1 MRRIATTLK
10 SMFGISRPTTCL
22 PGIGASIRIVRAASA
37 IARSSASA
45 SIRLTLID
53 GSGSTSYW
61 VTTGPAFQRVT
72 WLGMLKLASL
82 LIDDRRVVGVVHAH
96 GSTSAARRPRGGSS
110 AAGGTRGASG
120 AGSDRHAAPRPGRPR
135 RPRRARPSAAA
146 ASGKSVIRSPV
157 IGVGGGPAKTDETG
171 RAARAATGSSC
182 RADVAGAAPAAQRGR
197 GPDTGVASARA
208 RRAWSIAAAPAE
220 AAGAASALPRFRA
233 PRPNGASSSRT
244 GRSSAITSPASRI
257 PRKTMN
263 APRGLT
269 RRLTKVAS
277 TLPIRPP
284 ERPSSMPPSAR
295 SAIRAS
301 VAA

>member
-1 MRRIATTLK
+1 
-10 SMFGISRPTTCL
+10 
-22 PGIGASIRIVRAASA
+22 
-37 IARSSASA
+37 
-45 SIRLTLID
+45 
-53 GSGSTSYW
+53 
-61 VTTGPAFQRVT
+61 
-72 WLGMLKLASL
+72 MLKLASL
-82 LIDDRRVVGVVHAH
+82 LDDDRRVVGVVHAQVRRPRR
-96 GSTSAARRPRGGSS
+96 RRPRGGVIGGRRYSRRVG
-110 AAGGTRGASG
+110 AGATATPLPPGASSTP
-120 AGSDRHAAPRPGRPR
+120 A
-135 RPRRARPSAAA
+135 ARPADPVA
-146 ASGKSVIRSPV
+146 ASGKSVMRSPV
-157 IGVGGGPAKTDETG
+157 TGVGGGPAKTDDTG
-171 RAARAATGSSC
+171 AGCSSGDGTSC
-182 RADVAGAAPAAQRGR
+182 RTASRALRPPRSVVAA
-197 GPDTGVASARA
+197 PDTGVASARV
-208 RRAWSIAAAPAE
+208 RRACSIAAAPAE

-263 APRGLT
+263 APSGLT